1 MTFEKGIFTVSL
13 DFELYWGFRD
23 KRTIR
28 EYEENLRG
36 VEKAIEG
43 TLGLFDKYDIHAT
56 WAIVGFLFAQD
67 IEELKAFSPQQ
78 KPNYHNKRLSPYH

>member
-1 MTFEKGIFTVSL
+1 MTFKKGIFTVSL

-23 KRTIR
+23 KRNIR
-28 EYEENLRG
+28 EYEENLKG

-43 TLGLFDKYDIHAT
+43 TLDLFDKYDIHAT

-67 IEELKAFSPQQ
+67 IEELKAF
-78 KPNYHNKRLSPYH
+78 